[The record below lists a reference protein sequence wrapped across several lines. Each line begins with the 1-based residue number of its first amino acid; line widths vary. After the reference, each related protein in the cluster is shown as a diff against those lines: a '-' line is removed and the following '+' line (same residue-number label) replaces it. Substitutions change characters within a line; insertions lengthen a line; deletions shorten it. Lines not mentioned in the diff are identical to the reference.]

1 MTSWYKEWSTLSGVF
16 VDSSLNQHDA
26 GHQLAA
32 DQKQQ
37 LDLSP
42 VPTFQQALS
51 GLLVAVER
59 CAADEVYRLESQLQS
74 LRRENEDLYRVL
86 SEKPYVSHQHL
97 KLQAALTGLS
107 LQRSRDGEAPRY
119 PGFDCYDHSMHPNR
133 MEAIMESP
141 REDDRGEDADVPME
155 RRQEDR
161 GPPKIKSGSLPR
173 DPPVMTNGTGDVDPV
188 EEDAPDGEEEEEEEG
203 EEEEEDEEEDD
214 NAPCGLDDDQW
225 LTHLVLNSSFKRNR
239 VVLKAAKACEMFCA
253 IQEPE
258 RTSGLATFVH
268 SKAFEALCITVI
280 ILNSLYTI
288 YTTNYMVSTMTD
300 QPTSFMNV
308 ADISFLAFYSTE
320 LVLKVVVHRL
330 YFFCNIDMKWNLF
343 DLALIVLAGV
353 DLIMSSSGAEG
364 TVDMTFMR
372 SFRLLKLSKVLRMFR
387 VLRFFADLRLMLDC
401 VAGSFLSLLWCFVI
415 LGFFWIIFALLFV
428 QGIAGYMI
436 EKGSSLTKDEK
447 TTILD
452 SFGSVQVAIFTLFQ
466 AISGGSDWKGFYDIV
481 SRVGSLNAALFVFY
495 IIFFIF
501 AICNI
506 VTSIFIDK
514 AMKLAQPDLEQL
526 LFEKQ
531 REDWSNARE
540 LKKLCCDKKRSLC
553 QRTSGQA

>member
-1 MTSWYKEWSTLSGVF
+1 
-16 VDSSLNQHDA
+16 
-26 GHQLAA
+26 
-32 DQKQQ
+32 
-37 LDLSP
+37 
-42 VPTFQQALS
+42 
-51 GLLVAVER
+51 
-59 CAADEVYRLESQLQS
+59 
-74 LRRENEDLYRVL
+74 
-86 SEKPYVSHQHL
+86 
-97 KLQAALTGLS
+97 
-107 LQRSRDGEAPRY
+107 
-119 PGFDCYDHSMHPNR
+119 
-133 MEAIMESP
+133 
-141 REDDRGEDADVPME
+141 
-155 RRQEDR
+155 
-161 GPPKIKSGSLPR
+161 
-173 DPPVMTNGTGDVDPV
+173 
-188 EEDAPDGEEEEEEEG
+188 
-203 EEEEEDEEEDD
+203 
-214 NAPCGLDDDQW
+214 
-225 LTHLVLNSSFKRNR
+225 
-239 VVLKAAKACEMFCA
+239 
-253 IQEPE
+253 
-258 RTSGLATFVH
+258 
-268 SKAFEALCITVI
+268 
-280 ILNSLYTI
+280 
-288 YTTNYMVSTMTD
+288 MVSTMTD

-353 DLIMSSSGAEG
+353 DLIMSSFGAEG

-514 AMKLAQPDLEQL
+514 AMKLAQPD
-526 LFEKQ
+526 
-531 REDWSNARE
+531 
-540 LKKLCCDKKRSLC
+540 
-553 QRTSGQA
+553 